1 MRRQL
6 DGEGVSL
13 TVRSLLRADNSL
25 LAIRPPSGWLDGTNM
40 TWFDVPGEC
49 NRMWNGGADDTS
61 CVGCAA
67 ACTDIDQM
75 AGCVLGGGTAVNSG
89 LWWNVGTYYSRSLGV

>member
-6 DGEGVSL
+6 GGEEVSS
-13 TVRSLLRADNSL
+13 TIRSLARANNFL
-25 LAIRPPSGWLDGTNM
+25 LAIRPPAGWLDGTNL

-49 NRMWNGGADDTS
+49 NRMWNGGAGDTS

-67 ACTDIDQM
+67 GCTDIDQM

-89 LWWNVGTYYSRSLGV
+89 LWWNVGPYYLRCLGI